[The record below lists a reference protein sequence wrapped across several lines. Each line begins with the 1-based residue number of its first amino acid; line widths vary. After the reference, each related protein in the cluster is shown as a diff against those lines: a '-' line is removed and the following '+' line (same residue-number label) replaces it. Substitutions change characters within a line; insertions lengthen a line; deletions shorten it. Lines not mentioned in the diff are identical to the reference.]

1 MIRKAAIVIGV
12 DNTGGL
18 TPLASAARC
27 AREIASWLEGEGY
40 DVACLTDDDP
50 DSPVTTD
57 LITKAIDRFVTTP
70 PRYHQLVV
78 YFSGHGYWHARTDI
92 WLLSKA
98 PVRTEEGINLDG
110 AIDLARYSGIPNVVF
125 ISDAC
130 RSIPDAR
137 TGALMKGIDAFPNL
151 ADVETASKIDVFK
164 ATSDAQ
170 QAYEGMIDGKPS
182 SVLSHALLSAFVEPT
197 PVMVREI
204 VENGTTVRVVPNRRL
219 ESFLQEKVGA
229 ALASINPGL
238 MQKIEANVPSSD
250 DVYLARVRTPGPGGP
265 SAPMEPP
272 GTAGPPPPA
281 PTPSPSPPPSVE
293 RVAARGVRRALSER
307 GSERNG
313 TSLALDLQGPEAQLE
328 ISSRLPVVAV
338 DHFESQCGFTVQG
351 ASLAAARCTSRGG
364 PASVEIL
371 SHGDGAHDPGIL
383 RVWSQG
389 PGESVLV
396 RFADGRGVVLAALSG
411 YIGHVACSERGVTN
425 VSYVPSANHWR
436 WHAYAQKREHVDHL
450 RALVAVAAD
459 QNVFR
464 VQSEDEATRLGD
476 EIRMEKA
483 LDPTLGLYA
492 AHAYSQ
498 AGELGRVRSVARYML
513 DDLAIQLFD
522 LQVLEARSSDDPDG
536 AVLPFTPMLTQTW
549 NLLRP
554 RGFELAPIV
563 SEAAAYLCSSLW
575 TTFEPGG
582 ADLLDAAMERE
593 EIA

>member
-1 MIRKAAIVIGV
+1 MNRKAAIVIGV
-12 DNTGGL
+12 DKTGGL

-27 AREIASWLEGEGY
+27 AREIAAWLEGEGY
-40 DVACLTDDDP
+40 DVACLTDEDP
-50 DSPVTTD
+50 DTPVTTD
-57 LITKAIDRFVTTP
+57 LVTKAVDRFVTSP

-170 QAYEGMIDGKPS
+170 QAYEGLIDGKPS

-197 PVMVREI
+197 PVMIREI

-219 ESFLQEKVGA
+219 ESFLQEKVEA
-229 ALASINPGL
+229 ALATIKLGL
-238 MQKIEANVPSSD
+238 IQKIEVNVPSSD
-250 DVYLARVRTPGPGGP
+250 DVYLARVKTPETGGP
-265 SAPMEPP
+265 TTSIVPP
-272 GTAGPPPPA
+272 ESAGPPGPA
-281 PTPSPSPPPSVE
+281 PTSPPSVE
-293 RVAARGVRRALSER
+293 RVAARGVSRMLSER
-307 GSERNG
+307 GAGRDRASR
-313 TSLALDLQGPEAQLE
+313 ALDLEGPETSLE
-328 ISSRLPVVAV
+328 ISSRLPIVAV

-351 ASLAAARCTSRGG
+351 APIAAARCTGG
-364 PASVEIL
+364 ASVEIL
-371 SHGDGAHDPGIL
+371 SYGDGAHDPGVL
-383 RVWSQG
+383 RVWSQE
-389 PGESVLV
+389 PGVSVLV
-396 RFADGRGVVLAALSG
+396 RFADGRGVVLAALFG
-411 YIGHVACSERGVTN
+411 YIGHVACGERGVTN
-425 VSYVPSANHWR
+425 VSYVPSSNHWR
-436 WHAYAQKREHVDHL
+436 WDAYAEKREHVDHL

-459 QNVFR
+459 HDVFR
-464 VQSEDEATRLGD
+464 VRSDDEATRLGD

-498 AGELGRVRSVARYML
+498 AGEMGRVRSVADYML

-522 LQVLEARSSDDPDG
+522 LQVLGARSSDDPDG

-554 RGFELAPIV
+554 RGFELAPV
-563 SEAAAYLCSSLW
+563 VTEAAAYLCTSLW
-575 TTFEPGG
+575 TTFEPHG
-582 ADLLDAAMERE
+582 ADMLDAAMELG
-593 EIA
+593 EIT